1 MFKLAVQDGL
11 CEGHSGRDKMLE
23 GKQNSV
29 EKWVEDIS
37 RITKPDK
44 VVFCDGSKE
53 EYDRLIKEMVDDG
66 DLIKLNQETYP
77 GGYLSRSDPK
87 DVARTEKST
96 FICADEESQVGPLN
110 NHMNLQEA
118 EEITGKLMNGSMKG
132 KTMYVVPYVM
142 GPIDSPYSEVGVEIT
157 DNRYVVVNMYIMT
170 RMGKVAMDRI
180 KEDGKFVRAVHISGT
195 LDPENRYILHFPWK
209 RLDIDAHIVSI
220 NSAYG
225 GNALLSKKCHAL
237 RIASVEA
244 KNEGW
249 MAEHMLILE
258 IENPEG
264 KKYYFAAAFPSASG
278 KTNLAMLMPPEGY
291 AQKGWKARLIG
302 DDIAWIHLGK
312 DGRLYAINPEN
323 GFFGVVPGTN
333 AKTNP
338 NAMRSIRKDTI
349 FTNVALT
356 EKNEPWWEGLPYP
369 EGKLYDW
376 QGNIHK
382 PDTRQKAAHPNSRFT
397 TPLNKYPSLSNEV
410 ENPEGVPLTA
420 ILFGGR
426 RGDTIPLVFESM
438 DWKHGVFLGAT
449 MGVEQT
455 AAAEGQVGV
464 VRRDPM
470 AMKPFCGYNASHY
483 FQHWLTMGQKSD
495 KLPGIY
501 YVNWFRKDKDGN
513 FIWPGFGENLRV
525 LEWIIGRSE
534 GRASARDTPIGRLP
548 DTSSLNYE
556 GLSLT
561 EEQKKMLFAIDYGE
575 WSSEITEMEDYIR
588 SLGKELPEEIR
599 KQMSRLRER
608 MGS

>member
-1 MFKLAVQDGL
+1 MEKAEL
-11 CEGHSGRDKMLE
+11 
-23 GKQNSV
+23 NSV
-29 EKWVEDIS
+29 EEWVESIS
-37 RITKPDK
+37 KITKPDK
-44 VVFCDGSKE
+44 VVYCDGSKQ
-53 EYDRLIKEMVDDG
+53 EYESILQEMVSDG
-66 DLIKLNQETYP
+66 SLIKLNQESYP

-96 FICADEESQVGPLN
+96 FICADEKSKVGPLN
-110 NHMNLQEA
+110 NHMSLQEA
-118 EEITGKLMNGSMKG
+118 EEVTNRLMYGAMKG
-132 KTMYVVPYVM
+132 KTMYVVPYIM
-142 GPIDSPYSEVGVEIT
+142 GPADSSHAEVGVEIT
-157 DNRYVVVNMYIMT
+157 DNAYVVVNMYIMT

-180 KEDGKFVRAVHISGT
+180 KNEGKFVRAIHVSGT
-195 LDPENRYILHFPWK
+195 LDPENRYILHFPWE

-244 KNEGW
+244 NREGW

-278 KTNLAMLMPPEGY
+278 KTNLAMIMPPKEY
-291 AQKGWKARLIG
+291 AEKGWKAKLIG
-302 DDIAWIHLGK
+302 DDIAWMHIGE

-333 AKTNP
+333 SKTNP
-338 NAMRSIRKDTI
+338 NAMASIKKDTI

-356 EKNEPWWEGLPYP
+356 ESNEPWWEGLPAP
-369 EGKLYDW
+369 EGKLIDW
-376 QGNIHK
+376 QGNEHN
-382 PDTRQKAAHPNSRFT
+382 PETRQKAAHPNSRFT

-426 RGDTIPLVFESM
+426 RGDTIPLVFESL
-438 DWKHGVFLGAT
+438 DWNHGVFLGAT

-470 AMKPFCGYNASHY
+470 AMRPFCGYNVSHY
-483 FQHWLTMGQKSD
+483 FDHWLTMGKKSQN
-495 KLPGIY
+495 LPGIY
-501 YVNWFRKDKDGN
+501 YVNWFRKDDSGN

-525 LEWIIGRSE
+525 LEWIIGRAE
-534 GRASARDTPIGRLP
+534 GKASAEDSPVGRLP
-548 DTSSLNYE
+548 DKSFNYA
-556 GLSLT
+556 GLELSDQQR
-561 EEQKKMLFAIDYGE
+561 EKLFLIDYEE
-575 WSSEITEMEDYIR
+575 WSREITEIEEFTR
-588 SLGKELPEEIR
+588 SLGKELPEEI
-599 KQMSRLRER
+599 KNQVVKLRER

>member
-1 MFKLAVQDGL
+1 MEKAEL
-11 CEGHSGRDKMLE
+11 
-23 GKQNSV
+23 NSV
-29 EKWVEDIS
+29 EEWVESIS
-37 RITKPDK
+37 KITKPDK
-44 VVFCDGSKE
+44 VVYCDGSKQ
-53 EYDRLIKEMVDDG
+53 EYESILQEMVSDG
-66 DLIKLNQETYP
+66 SLIKLNQESYP

-96 FICADEESQVGPLN
+96 FICADEKSKVGPLN
-110 NHMNLQEA
+110 NHMSLQEA
-118 EEITGKLMNGSMKG
+118 EEVTNRLMYGAMKG
-132 KTMYVVPYVM
+132 KTMYVVPYIM
-142 GPIDSPYSEVGVEIT
+142 GPADSSHAEVGVEIT
-157 DNRYVVVNMYIMT
+157 DNAYVVVNMYIMT

-180 KEDGKFVRAVHISGT
+180 KNEGKFVRAIHVSGT
-195 LDPENRYILHFPWK
+195 LDPENRYILHFPWE

-244 KNEGW
+244 NRDGW

-278 KTNLAMLMPPEGY
+278 KTNLAMIMPPKEY
-291 AQKGWKARLIG
+291 AEKGWKAKLIG
-302 DDIAWIHLGK
+302 DDIAWMHIGE

-333 AKTNP
+333 SKTNP
-338 NAMRSIRKDTI
+338 NAMASIKKDTI

-356 EKNEPWWEGLPYP
+356 ESNEPWWEGLPAP
-369 EGKLYDW
+369 EGKLIDW
-376 QGNIHK
+376 QGNEHN
-382 PDTRQKAAHPNSRFT
+382 PETRQKAAHPNSRFT

-426 RGDTIPLVFESM
+426 RGDTIPLVFESL
-438 DWKHGVFLGAT
+438 DWNHGVFLGAT

-470 AMKPFCGYNASHY
+470 AMRPFCGYNVSHY
-483 FQHWLTMGQKSD
+483 FDHWLTMGKKSQN
-495 KLPGIY
+495 LPGIY
-501 YVNWFRKDKDGN
+501 YVNWFRKDDSGN

-525 LEWIIGRSE
+525 LEWIIGRAE
-534 GRASARDTPIGRLP
+534 GKASAEDSPVGRLP
-548 DTSSLNYE
+548 DKSFNYA
-556 GLSLT
+556 GLELSDQQR
-561 EEQKKMLFAIDYGE
+561 EKLFLIDYEE
-575 WSSEITEMEDYIR
+575 WSREITEIEEFTR
-588 SLGKELPEEIR
+588 SLGKELPEEI
-599 KQMSRLRER
+599 KNQVVKLRER